1 MSTPR
6 FPKVLVTGAAGFVG
20 GHLIRELE
28 AHGHTVITTD
38 ALPETA
44 LPPAARQ
51 RLPNYRH
58 CELRD
63 RAALRALFRDTAPDA
78 CVHLGAVS
86 FVPDGDTN
94 PENLLVVN
102 IAGTVNIADA
112 LRAEAPACRLLFI
125 SSAQIYG
132 PVTSTRTAA
141 VPIRE
146 NAPPMPLSM
155 YSISKVAAENAV
167 LAYGSAHGF
176 DALIARPANHTGPG
190 QSPKFVAVSFAKQML
205 AARRGDL
212 TEMRVGNLESIRDF
226 TDVRDVVKAYRLI
239 IERGQNGLAYNITT
253 NARVKI
259 GDLLSTLR
267 DIVGA
272 DPKITT
278 DPALYRPSDASL
290 RLDISRLRDHT
301 GWTPERTLRSTLE
314 DIVENCAATD

>member
-1 MSTPR
+1 MNAPR
-6 FPKVLVTGAAGFVG
+6 FPRVLVTGAAGFVG
-20 GHLIRELE
+20 GHLVRELQ
-28 AHGHTVITTD
+28 AHGHTVFTTD
-38 ALPETA
+38 AV
-44 LPPAARQ
+44 PAAQNIGAAYRQ
-51 RLPNYRH
+51 

-63 RAALRALFRDTAPDA
+63 RAALRALIRETEPDA
-78 CVHLGAVS
+78 CIHLGAVS

-102 IAGTVNIADA
+102 IAGTVNIAEA
-112 LRAEAPACRLLFI
+112 IRAERQACRLLFI

-132 PVTSTRTAA
+132 PVTSARTAN

-167 LAYGSAHGF
+167 LAYSSAYGIE
-176 DALIARPANHTGPG
+176 ALIARPANHTGPG

-205 AARRGDL
+205 AAKRGEI

-259 GDLLSTLR
+259 GDLLANLR
-267 DIVGA
+267 EIVGA
-272 DPKITT
+272 NPDITI

-290 RLDISRLRDHT
+290 RLDVSRLRDHT
-301 GWTPERTLRSTLE
+301 GWTPEYTLRRTLE
-314 DIVENCAATD
+314 DIVATCG